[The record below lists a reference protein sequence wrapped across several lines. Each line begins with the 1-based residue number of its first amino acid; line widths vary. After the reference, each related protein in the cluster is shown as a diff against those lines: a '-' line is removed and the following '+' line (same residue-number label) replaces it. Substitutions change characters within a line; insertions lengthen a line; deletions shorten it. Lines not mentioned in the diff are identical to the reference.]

1 MSGFDQFLR
10 GGLFGPTAVAYADD
24 EQKAHS
30 QVSMTAKPFQT
41 DNGLVNCC
49 RQAPNTRCI
58 ESWSVRGL
66 PRGWV
71 MRPRLVEGARTVILV
86 MSFPVL
92 VELYRL
98 ALLLGTS
105 NSG

>member
-24 EQKAHS
+24 EQKPHS

-49 RQAPNTRCI
+49 RQAQNTRCI

-66 PRGWV
+66 PSVWV

-86 MSFPVL
+86 MAFPVL
-92 VELYRL
+92 VGLDRL
-98 ALLLGTS
+98 VLWLGPS
-105 NSG
+105 KSG